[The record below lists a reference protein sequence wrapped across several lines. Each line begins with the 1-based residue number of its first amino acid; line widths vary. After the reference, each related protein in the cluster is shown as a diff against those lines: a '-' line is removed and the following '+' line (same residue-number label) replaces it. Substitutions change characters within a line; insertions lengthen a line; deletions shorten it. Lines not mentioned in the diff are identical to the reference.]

1 MVLPKMSVQEL
12 NQKLSIISR
21 VVVHPKYRTIG
32 LGHKLI
38 RETLEHAG
46 TPYVEAV
53 AVMARYNPF
62 FERAGMKKTA
72 ESPPVKSAFKI
83 AEVLKTLGFNITVLR
98 SQNTY

>member
-1 MVLPKMSVQEL
+1 MVLPKMSMTEL

-32 LGHKLI
+32 LGHKLV

-46 TPYVEAV
+46 TPYVETV

-62 FERAGMKKTA
+62 FEHAGLRKIA
-72 ESPPVKSAFKI
+72 ESPPAKALS
-83 AEVLKTLGFNITVLR
+83 R
-98 SQNTY
+98 